1 MASEDDNEKSD
12 ENFDYSSSSSS
23 SNKKRTSNVNE
34 EIESIKPF
42 RFRPFLLH
50 LNIGPFFAAYLIW
63 FIVWSQKFGIEVIL
77 RFEDYYFLLNP

>member
-12 ENFDYSSSSSS
+12 EKFDYSSSSSS
-23 SNKKRTSNVNE
+23 NKKSTSNVNE

-63 FIVWSQKFGIEVIL
+63 FIVWTQKFGIEVIL
-77 RFEDYYFLLNP
+77 RSDDFLLNA

>member
-12 ENFDYSSSSSS
+12 EKFDYSSSSS
-23 SNKKRTSNVNE
+23 NKKSTSNVNE

-63 FIVWSQKFGIEVIL
+63 FIVWTQKFGIEVIL
-77 RFEDYYFLLNP
+77 RFDDFLLNA

>member
-23 SNKKRTSNVNE
+23 SSNKKKTSNVNE

-77 RFEDYYFLLNP
+77 RFEGFYFFL